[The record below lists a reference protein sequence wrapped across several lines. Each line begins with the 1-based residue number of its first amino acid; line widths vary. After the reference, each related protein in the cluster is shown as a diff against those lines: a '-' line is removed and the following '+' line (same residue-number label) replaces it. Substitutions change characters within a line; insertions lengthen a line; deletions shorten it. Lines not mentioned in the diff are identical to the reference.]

1 MLSVRYVHVKCENW
15 TTTSGELLLV
25 QYYSSDFHYSPI
37 TTLDHP
43 TCSVSAFKRCS
54 KVEYHAYI
62 DYETKFL
69 WKHDS
74 L

>member
-1 MLSVRYVHVKCENW
+1 MLSVRYVRVKCENW

-43 TCSVSAFKRCS
+43 TS
-54 KVEYHAYI
+54 
-62 DYETKFL
+62 
-69 WKHDS
+69 
-74 L
+74 